1 MPEGGN
7 VLHPFA
13 NLFNK
18 KMEEMISISS
28 IFIFSFI
35 S

>member
-1 MPEGGN
+1 MYYI
-7 VLHPFA
+7 LLQIFST
-13 NLFNK
+13 K